1 MPIKPFHISRIH
13 TDAGIFRLSGEMDT
27 SAPEHIY
34 VSEADFMST
43 DGWRALDLHSDA
55 AKALLARI
63 MPLLVAHLRAT

>member
-1 MPIKPFHISRIH
+1 
-13 TDAGIFRLSGEMDT
+13 MDT
-27 SAPEHIY
+27 SAPEHIC